1 MICYLRPKLLSIVNS
16 DPLLKLSFFFWS
28 DQYCLVDEAQKKK
41 WSEIQEINIKYLDMR
56 KGIFSVTCCNVIARA
71 YQEKVLLHRGIHSK
85 ISQVFCLRYVSKF
98 IFYIGSFRS
107 HLQFKV
113 NKGTTGL
120 IAFEILSLP
129 NIFAA
134 QYCVKNSVEFH

>member
-85 ISQVFCLRYVSKF
+85 ISQEFCLRYVSKF

-120 IAFEILSLP
+120 IAFEILSLL

-134 QYCVKNSVEFH
+134 QYCGKNSVEFH